1 MRKTTANWLASAD
14 YDLETADAMLKSR
27 RYLYVVF
34 MCHLALEKTLKA
46 LYTVSPKG
54 GKFVPLQDEEGDQ
67 MVAQGLTPDTA
78 VAAFCKELR
87 RLRIRP
93 RRILLFGSWARQE
106 QHEGS
111 DIDVL
116 VISPDFSGKGLR
128 KRLELLG
135 IAAARALVPV
145 QALGYTPEEFEAREP
160 GGFLDEILSSEVVP
174 IDNA

>member
-1 MRKTTANWLASAD
+1 
-14 YDLETADAMLKSR
+14 
-27 RYLYVVF
+27 
-34 MCHLALEKTLKA
+34 
-46 LYTVSPKG
+46 
-54 GKFVPLQDEEGDQ
+54 